1 MSNNY
6 ENNKLSLLSSI
17 PNDASNIIKDFIVET
32 RISLPLKIKPRHDCY
47 FVVSKYKEG
56 YEINKIVN
64 EKELRGRRLLWSEE
78 EITICIE
85 KLQKKYKK
93 HYPVYIDNNDDLVN
107 YIHTEFSDDLYYDDN
122 YYDNN
127 YAYDEPTHRITI
139 KVGGLK
145 CTSNIYDLKQIL
157 YRFVP
162 FINKVYKK
170 KL

>member
-1 MSNNY
+1 MTNAY
-6 ENNKLSLLSSI
+6 ENNKLSLLSCI

-32 RISLPLKIKPRHDCY
+32 RLSLCLKIKPIHDCY

-56 YEINKIVN
+56 YEINKLVN
-64 EKELRGRRLLWSEE
+64 EKELRKRRPLWSEQ

-93 HYPVYIDNNDDLVN
+93 HYPVYIDSNDDLVN
-107 YIHTEFSDDLYYDDN
+107 YIHTEFSDNRYYDDN

-127 YAYDEPTHRITI
+127 YVYDDNSHHITLKI
-139 KVGGLK
+139 GGLK
-145 CTSNIYDLKQIL
+145 SASNIYDLKQIL